1 MNLKN
6 LQKNTAFYSFTI
18 FLQRGSSF
26 LLIPV
31 YTHFLSLKEYGLLA
45 AILLSIRVIAI
56 FFDLGSRRAVT
67 RYTESYYKD
76 NQAGI
81 IVGSSVFINIVLS
94 S

>member
-45 AILLSIRVIAI
+45 AILLSIRVIA
-56 FFDLGSRRAVT
+56 LP
-67 RYTESYYKD
+67 E
-76 NQAGI
+76 QAQI
-81 IVGSSVFINIVLS
+81 YQHLISPALRVK
-94 S
+94 